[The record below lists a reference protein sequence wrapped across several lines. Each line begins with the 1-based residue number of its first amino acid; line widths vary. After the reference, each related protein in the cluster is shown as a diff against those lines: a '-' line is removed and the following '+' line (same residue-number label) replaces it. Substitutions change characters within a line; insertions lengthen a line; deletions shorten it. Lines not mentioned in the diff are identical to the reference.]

1 MLIPFF
7 AVAHFIFLAPIS
19 LQRGAVELWK
29 FLIAQLV
36 QMGLAQRSS
45 FFCLEVQMV
54 QSSCGLTS
62 LRKTRFISCLLSWQQ
77 LEVQGWWVWYPPL
90 CSKVMHPDLANEK
103 NVAMRMS
110 RV

>member
-7 AVAHFIFLAPIS
+7 SVAHFIFLAPIS
-19 LQRGAVELWK
+19 LQRGAAAELWK

-62 LRKTRFISCLLSWQQ
+62 L
-77 LEVQGWWVWYPPL
+77 
-90 CSKVMHPDLANEK
+90 
-103 NVAMRMS
+103 
-110 RV
+110 

>member
-1 MLIPFF
+1 LWTVFVDSKSVGNIARTQGFGQLCGVDTMSAANPLQLLYVNVNPFFF

-19 LQRGAVELWK
+19 LQRGAAELWK

-62 LRKTRFISCLLSWQQ
+62 L
-77 LEVQGWWVWYPPL
+77 
-90 CSKVMHPDLANEK
+90 
-103 NVAMRMS
+103 
-110 RV
+110 